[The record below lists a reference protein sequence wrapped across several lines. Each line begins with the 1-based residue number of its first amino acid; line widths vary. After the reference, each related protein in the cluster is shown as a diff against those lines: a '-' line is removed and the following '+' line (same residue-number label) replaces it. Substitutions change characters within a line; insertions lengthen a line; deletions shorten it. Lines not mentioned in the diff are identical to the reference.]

1 MVMVVWEFIP
11 GILLSGHYPIITR
24 LFGKLLM
31 VRNAVTCMVIAL
43 AALLCVSCSAGGDIR
58 VVSIEQVST
67 GEANIVVRISNGDSA
82 DKTGYRMREGYIAFL
97 HDDGTGIV
105 GTAGA
110 MEGASVLWS
119 PRGVTYGTETYEY
132 LTTDEGTT
140 RFTRE
145 TSKPYELQ
153 RYEFPNEDVGA
164 LFVLQGQQTVDVLG
178 TGGTLTS
185 VANAGIFQNNG
196 QCGSRISVDH

>member
-1 MVMVVWEFIP
+1 
-11 GILLSGHYPIITR
+11 
-24 LFGKLLM
+24 
-31 VRNAVTCMVIAL
+31 
-43 AALLCVSCSAGGDIR
+43 
-58 VVSIEQVST
+58 
-67 GEANIVVRISNGDSA
+67 
-82 DKTGYRMREGYIAFL
+82 MREGYIAFL
-97 HDDGTGIV
+97 HDDGTGII

-153 RYEFPNEDVGA
+153 RYEFPNEDVGG
-164 LFVLQGQQTVDVLG
+164 VLCPSRT
-178 TGGTLTS
+178 TNRRRIRHWETLTS
-185 VANAGIFQNNG
+185 VANAGIFRIT
-196 QCGSRISVDH
+196 GSVGLVSCDH

>member
-1 MVMVVWEFIP
+1 MGLE
-11 GILLSGHYPIITR
+11 LSVP
-24 LFGKLLM
+24 
-31 VRNAVTCMVIAL
+31 
-43 AALLCVSCSAGGDIR
+43 
-58 VVSIEQVST
+58 Q
-67 GEANIVVRISNGDSA
+67 
-82 DKTGYRMREGYIAFL
+82 
-97 HDDGTGIV
+97 
-105 GTAGA
+105 
-110 MEGASVLWS
+110 

-196 QCGSRISVDH
+196 QCGSRIVSITDTKLAPPVASAAFEGSS

>member
-43 AALLCVSCSAGGDIR
+43 AVLLCVSCSAGGDIR
-58 VVSIEQVST
+58 VVSIEHVSP
-67 GEANIVVRISNGDSA
+67 GEANVVVRISNGDSA

-164 LFVLQGQQTVDVLG
+164 LFVLQGQQAVDVLG
-178 TGGTLTS
+178 TGG
-185 VANAGIFQNNG
+185 GG
-196 QCGSRISVDH
+196 R